1 MSRGESVIITL
12 CNGKGGSGKTTLAVL
27 LAHALAAAGRSVAVR
42 DLDPQGT
49 ASKWLRECGSKVA
62 MYESTKTYDA
72 VFIDTPPRLDALP
85 AALAPCSVAVLVCSP
100 SPADL
105 WTTRDTAAAIRPALP
120 KGARLRLL
128 FNGVQGNTILARELP
143 ALAGRIGIKALES
156 TISRRQCYQ
165 HAALLGWPALDAAA
179 REEMFKAALEI
190 ITT

>member
-1 MSRGESVIITL
+1 MVITL

-27 LAHALAAAGRSVAVR
+27 LAHALGEAGKSVAVL

-49 ASKWLRECGSKVA
+49 ARNWLRECGSSKVA
-62 MYESTKTYDA
+62 MYQSGSKYEA
-72 VFIDTPPRLDALP
+72 VFIDTPPRLEALP
-85 AALAPCSVAVLVCSP
+85 AALASCSIAVIVCSP

-128 FNGVQGNTILARELP
+128 FNGVSVNTILSRNLP
-143 ALAGRIGIKALES
+143 ALAEKIGVEALES

-165 HAALLGWPALDAAA
+165 HAALIGWPALDAAA
-179 REEMFKAALEI
+179 REEVYKAALEI